1 MSSYQTA
8 KTKTILSL
16 NQGFLCL
23 KVAALVL
30 AMACCILIC
39 NKNIKLAEMTYLLTG
54 LSAAT

>member
-1 MSSYQTA
+1 MSSYETA

-23 KVAALVL
+23 KVAAL
-30 AMACCILIC
+30 ACCILIC
-39 NKNIKLAEMTYLLTG
+39 NKNIKLAEMTYFLTG